1 MRPSWDEV
9 WMATADVVAARS
21 LCSRAKVGAVIVS
34 EDNIVRAASYNGPPP
49 GFKHNEKECSF
60 WCRRATADE
69 LMPTY
74 EDCWSTHAE
83 MSAIARA
90 DRSTLEGATIYVTS
104 AMCMPCAKVIP
115 QTGITHVVHRVEES
129 AAHRSPDRVE
139 DFLDSMGVD
148 ITRVID
154 TPESVRAS
162 FVPVDVER
170 VLQAATFIFNATC
183 NDTSCEHI
191 DCTEF
196 MYGAAALT
204 AYADLASILGLG
216 ES

>member
-1 MRPSWDEV
+1 
-9 WMATADVVAARS
+9 MATADAVAARS

-49 GFKHNEKECSF
+49 GFNHREKECSF

-90 DRSTLEGATIYVTS
+90 DRSTLEDATIYVTS

-115 QTGITHVVHRVEES
+115 QTGISQVVHRVEPS
-129 AAHRSPDRVE
+129 AAHRDPTRVE
-139 DFLDSMGVD
+139 EFLASMGIEVL
-148 ITRVID
+148 RVID
-154 TPESVRAS
+154 TPASV
-162 FVPVDVER
+162 
-170 VLQAATFIFNATC
+170 QAAYENVNLEFLIQLISFIHDSRC
-183 NDTSCEHI
+183 QSP
-191 DCTEF
+191 DCTHVDCTMF
-196 MYGAAALT
+196 AGAAEELT
-204 AYADLASILGLG
+204 NYAELVVALGLDR
-216 ES
+216 E